1 MDGSGQGGSIA
12 GRSAAG
18 VGGLADGTAAP
29 GRAGSAASRGTP
41 SGRPAARG
49 AGGAARAGKASR
61 SGGFADGPP
70 PDEPPF
76 DPDYDKLPTGKA
88 TYEGFDPGDEPLDD
102 ASTVR
107 ETSEEQAIR
116 VLTEHFGAEKITGE
130 GKPQR

>member
-1 MDGSGQGGSIA
+1 
-12 GRSAAG
+12 
-18 VGGLADGTAAP
+18 LADGTAAP
-29 GRAGSAASRGTP
+29 VRAGSAGTRVAP
-41 SGRPAARG
+41 SGRTGARG
-49 AGGAARAGKASR
+49 AGGATGTGKASR
-61 SGGFADGPP
+61 SAGFADGPP

-76 DPDYDKLPTGKA
+76 DPDYDKMPTGKA